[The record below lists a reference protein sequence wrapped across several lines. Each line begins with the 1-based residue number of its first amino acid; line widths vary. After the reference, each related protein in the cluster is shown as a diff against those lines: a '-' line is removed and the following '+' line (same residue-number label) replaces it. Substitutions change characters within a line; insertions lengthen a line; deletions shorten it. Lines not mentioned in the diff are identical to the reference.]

1 MLAPVFI
8 FSFRLVV
15 NFNMTGESKRIV
27 LGVQYDGAPWQG
39 WQTQLNG
46 LTVQDNLEN
55 ALQKFT
61 QQTISTVCAGR
72 TDAGVHALEQVVHF
86 DTDLDRE
93 TASWVR
99 GLNTFL
105 PSSIAV
111 RWAARVEHDA
121 TENFHARFSARS
133 RLYQYVLHNNQIRS
147 PLLTGKAGWV
157 FRPLDISVMREA
169 ATYLVGQHDFS
180 AFRSIQ
186 CQAKSP
192 VKLMHDIRIEQRG
205 DLLMFT
211 LHANAFLHHMVR
223 NIMGSLVAIGNGSQ
237 QPLWLKQVLESRD
250 RKKGAP
256 TFMADGLYLAKIDY
270 DPKWN
275 LPQEE
280 TRNFLWL

>member
-1 MLAPVFI
+1 
-8 FSFRLVV
+8 
-15 NFNMTGESKRIV
+15 MTGESKRIV

-46 LTVQDNLEN
+46 LTVQDKLES

-61 QQTISTVCAGR
+61 GQAVSTICAGR

-86 DTDLDRE
+86 DIDLARE
-93 TASWVR
+93 MASWVR

-111 RWAARVEHDA
+111 RWATEVARDKPED
-121 TENFHARFSARS
+121 FHARFSARS
-133 RLYQYVLHNNQIRS
+133 RMYQYVLHNHQIRS

-157 FRPLDISVMREA
+157 FRPLDIVRMREA
-169 ATYLVGQHDFS
+169 AAHLLGQHDFS
-180 AFRSIQ
+180 AFRSVQ
-186 CQAKSP
+186 CQAKTP

-223 NIMGSLVAIGNGSQ
+223 NIMGSLIAVGNGSQ
-237 QPLWLKQVLESRD
+237 QPAWLKQVLESRD
-250 RKKGAP
+250 RKYAAP
-256 TFMADGLYLAKIDY
+256 TFMPDGLYLAKIDY
-270 DPKWN
+270 DPKWH
-275 LPQEE
+275 LPQEKVQ
-280 TRNFLWL
+280 NFLWA

>member
-1 MLAPVFI
+1 M
-8 FSFRLVV
+8 S
-15 NFNMTGESKRIV
+15 GESKRIV

-46 LTVQDNLEN
+46 LTVQDNLES

-61 QQTISTVCAGR
+61 RQTISTVCAGR

-93 TASWVR
+93 MASWIR

-111 RWAARVEHDA
+111 RWA
-121 TENFHARFSARS
+121 TEVKQEQNEDFHARFSARS
-133 RLYQYVLHNNQIRS
+133 RMYQYVLHNNQVRS
-147 PLLTGKAGWV
+147 PLLTGRAGWV
-157 FRPLDISVMREA
+157 FRPLDVELMREA
-169 ATYLVGQHDFS
+169 AACLLGEHDFS
-180 AFRSIQ
+180 SFRSVQ

-192 VKLMHDIRIEQRG
+192 IKLMHGIEIEQRG

-223 NIMGSLVAIGNGSQ
+223 NIMGSLIAVGNGSQ
-237 QPLWLKQVLESRD
+237 PPSWLKEVLESRD
-250 RKKGAP
+250 RKHAAP
-256 TFMADGLYLAKIDY
+256 TFMPDGLYLAKIDY
-270 DPKWN
+270 DPKWH

-280 TRNFLWL
+280 TRNFLWA